1 MEGVRARDPVDVV
14 RRLGGAAGASEILPW
29 TTRHRLWKAVADRR
43 LTRAGQGIYVLPE
56 LPAPELAAAR
66 ARGVLSHA
74 SAAAWWGLA
83 LVKPPDVVHV
93 TVPHGARPPIQAGV
107 RVHSSRH
114 PAVTPRGGERGVT
127 PVLRTVLDCAA
138 TMPLPEAL
146 AVADSALAQRFVQA
160 SELLDAARATPGP
173 ARRRLIR
180 VALEA
185 DHRACNAFESCLRG
199 LVLEAGVRGF
209 EPQLEIRLPSRIV
222 HVDLGDPERRLVL
235 EAESFAHHGSRR
247 DLVYDCGRYNDL
259 WANGWRVL
267 RFAWEHVMFQQ
278 TWVKEIVTTSS
289 RGGDRHVFVTS
300 RRNAG

>member
-1 MEGVRARDPVDVV
+1 MDGVRARDPVDVV
-14 RRLGGAAGASEILPW
+14 RRLGGAAEASEILPW
-29 TTRHRLWKAVADRR
+29 TTRHRLWRAVVDGR
-43 LTRAGQGIYVLPE
+43 LTKAGHGVYMLPE
-56 LPAPELAAAR
+56 LPEPERAAAR
-66 ARGVLSHA
+66 VRGVLSHA

-83 LVKPPDVVHV
+83 LVTPPDVVHV
-93 TVPHGARPPIQAGV
+93 TVPHGARPPAEQGV

-114 PAVTPRGGERGVT
+114 PPADQREGERCT

-138 TMPLPEAL
+138 TMPLREAL
-146 AVADSALAQRFVQA
+146 AVADSALAQRFLQGP
-160 SELLDAARATPGP
+160 ELLDAARAARGP
-173 ARRRLIR
+173 ARGRLVR
-180 VALEA
+180 VALAA

-199 LVLEAGVRGF
+199 LVLEAGLEGF
-209 EPQLEIRLPSRIV
+209 EPQLEIRLPTRIV

-235 EAESFAHHGSRR
+235 EAESFAHHGSRG
-247 DLVYDCGRYNDL
+247 DLVYDCERYNEL

-278 TWVKEIVTTSS
+278 GWVKDIVTTTC